1 MKTALCWIFC
11 PEAYSERPLKA
22 LLKSKKITIFEEG
35 SNLYQQ
41 SKKAVTVQITKK
53 KCKDFQGHFW
63 SLFCCVGFKE

>member
-1 MKTALCWIFC
+1 MKTVLCWIFC
-11 PEAYSERPLKA
+11 PEAYCERVLKA
-22 LLKSKKITIFEEG
+22 LLKSKKITFFEVE

-41 SKKAVTVQITKK
+41 SRKAVTIQLTK